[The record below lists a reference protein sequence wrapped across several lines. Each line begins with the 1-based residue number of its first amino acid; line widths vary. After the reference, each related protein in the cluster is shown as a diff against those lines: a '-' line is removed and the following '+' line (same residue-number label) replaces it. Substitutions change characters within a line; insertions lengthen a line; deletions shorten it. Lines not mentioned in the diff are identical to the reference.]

1 MTIIWLALLGVGV
14 ALSFF
19 SIRWALVYYLVG
31 SLIFPVLWLGEI
43 AVRFETVYCLWLF
56 FLVLFNKLKKNTIFR
71 INKVMKVYGL
81 FLVIV
86 LLGTLVNISSN
97 GQSFLALSVQFYGLA
112 RPFLVMF
119 LFSNASLPLYTVE
132 SIIWV
137 FMYLNIPIAL
147 LSIGQSLGLDLA
159 ERITIVGYSSP
170 WRTPISS
177 LLLSTGRILRSTGV
191 LESPVY
197 NGVYFT
203 LVLCAASVLLMQ
215 PAPKGFKRW
224 FLYGNIG
231 LAFLAGLSTLT
242 STFLMGSLIT
252 IFLVTATFVKT
263 KRYNAY
269 LAYVM
274 GICIVFLFTTGV
286 VGEFFADPLISSE
299 LAYQVKDTFSS
310 RVFVTRYDVE
320 EGLLTNTVRAIL
332 IRPLLG
338 WGLVN
343 MQDVFIGDSVYVTVL
358 YRAGILGSLLLFL
371 VILRILRHSL
381 HLLNKT
387 FPDAVI
393 GAVSLLWTLIS
404 LAEGLGS
411 GGAFYVLRLQEWYW
425 AVVAIAMSIP
435 VLSRPANL
443 CKNDETL
450 STEVSAV
457 GETHPG

>member
-1 MTIIWLALLGVGV
+1 MTIIWLALSVVGV

-71 INKVMKVYGL
+71 INKIMKVYGL

-86 LLGTLVNISSN
+86 LLGTLVNISSSDQN
-97 GQSFLALSVQFYGLA
+97 FLELSVQFYGLA

-147 LSIGQSLGLDLA
+147 LSIGQSLGLYLA
-159 ERITIVGYSSP
+159 ERITVLGFSSP
-170 WRTPISS
+170 WRTPISN

-215 PAPKGFKRW
+215 SAPDGFKKW

-263 KRYNAY
+263 KRYKAY
-269 LAYVM
+269 LAYVI
-274 GICIVFLFTTGV
+274 GICIVLLFTAGV
-286 VGEFFADPLISSE
+286 IGEFLTDPLISSE
-299 LAYQVKDTFSS
+299 LAYQVKDTFSGKTLDS
-310 RVFVTRYDVE
+310 RYGSGSTLLVNVYRTVSDRLLIGWGVVDTENVFV
-320 EGLLTNTVRAIL
+320 
-332 IRPLLG
+332 
-338 WGLVN
+338 
-343 MQDVFIGDSVYVTVL
+343 GDSLYLSVL
-358 YRAGILGSLLLFL
+358 YRAGILGSVLFFL

-381 HLLNKT
+381 YLLNKT

-411 GGAFYVLRLQEWYW
+411 GGAFYVPRLQEWYW

-435 VLSRPANL
+435 VSSRQANMG
-443 CKNDETL
+443 KSDETF
-450 STEVSAV
+450 STKVPA
-457 GETHPG
+457 G

>member
-1 MTIIWLALLGVGV
+1 MTIIWLALSVVGV

-71 INKVMKVYGL
+71 INKIMKVYGL

-86 LLGTLVNISSN
+86 LLGTLVNISSSDQN
-97 GQSFLALSVQFYGLA
+97 FLELSVQFYGLA

-147 LSIGQSLGLDLA
+147 LSIGQSLGLYLA
-159 ERITIVGYSSP
+159 ERITVLGFSSP
-170 WRTPISS
+170 WRTPISN

-215 PAPKGFKRW
+215 SAPDGFKKW

-263 KRYNAY
+263 KRYKAY
-269 LAYVM
+269 LAYVI
-274 GICIVFLFTTGV
+274 GICIVLLFTAGV
-286 VGEFFADPLISSE
+286 IGEFLTDPLISSE
-299 LAYQVKDTFSS
+299 LAYQVKESFSGKTLDSRYGSGSTLLVNVYRTVSDRLLIGWGVVDTEN
-310 RVFVTRYDVE
+310 VFV
-320 EGLLTNTVRAIL
+320 
-332 IRPLLG
+332 
-338 WGLVN
+338 
-343 MQDVFIGDSVYVTVL
+343 GDSLYLSVL
-358 YRAGILGSLLLFL
+358 YRAGILGSVLFFL

-381 HLLNKT
+381 YLLNKT

-411 GGAFYVLRLQEWYW
+411 GGAFYVPRLQEWYW

-435 VLSRPANL
+435 VSSRQANMG
-443 CKNDETL
+443 KSDETF
-450 STEVSAV
+450 STKVPA
-457 GETHPG
+457 G

>member
-1 MTIIWLALLGVGV
+1 MTIIWLALSVVGV

-71 INKVMKVYGL
+71 INKIMKVYGL

-86 LLGTLVNISSN
+86 LLGTLVNISSSDQN
-97 GQSFLALSVQFYGLA
+97 FLELSVQFYGLA

-147 LSIGQSLGLDLA
+147 LSIGQSLGLYLA
-159 ERITIVGYSSP
+159 ERITVLGFSSP
-170 WRTPISS
+170 WRTPISN

-215 PAPKGFKRW
+215 SAPDGFKKW

-263 KRYNAY
+263 KRYKAY
-269 LAYVM
+269 LAYVI
-274 GICIVFLFTTGV
+274 GICIVLLFTAGV
-286 VGEFFADPLISSE
+286 IGEFLTDPLISSE
-299 LAYQVKDTFSS
+299 LAYQVKDTFSGKTLDS
-310 RVFVTRYDVE
+310 RYGSGSTLLVNVYRTVSDRLLIGWGVVDTENVFV
-320 EGLLTNTVRAIL
+320 
-332 IRPLLG
+332 
-338 WGLVN
+338 
-343 MQDVFIGDSVYVTVL
+343 GDSLYLSVL
-358 YRAGILGSLLLFL
+358 YRAGILGSVLFFL

-381 HLLNKT
+381 YLLNKT

-404 LAEGLGS
+404 LAEGLGN
-411 GGAFYVLRLQEWYW
+411 GGASYVPRLQEW
-425 AVVAIAMSIP
+425 
-435 VLSRPANL
+435 
-443 CKNDETL
+443 
-450 STEVSAV
+450 
-457 GETHPG
+457 

>member
-1 MTIIWLALLGVGV
+1 MTIIWLALSVVGV

-71 INKVMKVYGL
+71 INKIMKVYGL

-86 LLGTLVNISSN
+86 LLGTLVNISSSDQN
-97 GQSFLALSVQFYGLA
+97 FLELSVQFYGLA

-147 LSIGQSLGLDLA
+147 LSIGQSLGLYLA
-159 ERITIVGYSSP
+159 ERITVLGFSSP
-170 WRTPISS
+170 WRTPISN

-191 LESPVY
+191 FESPVY

-203 LVLCAASVLLMQ
+203 LVLCVASVLLLQ
-215 PAPKGFKRW
+215 SAPNGFKKW

-231 LAFLAGLSTLT
+231 LAFLGGISTLS
-242 STFLMGSLIT
+242 STFLIGSLVVIV
-252 IFLVTATFVKT
+252 LVTATSVKA
-263 KRYNAY
+263 KHYRAY
-269 LAYVM
+269 WAYVM
-274 GICIVFLFTTGV
+274 GLCIMLLFTALAINA
-286 VGEFFADPLISSE
+286 FAADPVIFSE
-299 LAYQVKDTFSS
+299 LEYQVRESFSGRMFDS
-310 RVFVTRYDVE
+310 RYGSD
-320 EGLLTNTVRAIL
+320 NTVLVSVYRAVL
-332 IRPLLG
+332 EKPLLG
-338 WGLVN
+338 WGFVN
-343 MQDVFIGDSVYVTVL
+343 MEDVFIGDSVYLTVL
-358 YRAGILGSLLLFL
+358 YRGGILGSVMFFL

-381 HLLNKT
+381 YLLNKT

-411 GGAFYVLRLQEWYW
+411 GGAFYVPRLQEWYW

-435 VLSRPANL
+435 VSSRQANMG
-443 CKNDETL
+443 KSDETF
-450 STEVSAV
+450 STKVPA
-457 GETHPG
+457 G

>member
-343 MQDVFIGDSVYVTVL
+343 TEACL
-358 YRAGILGSLLLFL
+358 LGILFIWWFCTGVVYL
-371 VILRILRHSL
+371 V
-381 HLLNKT
+381 
-387 FPDAVI
+387 
-393 GAVSLLWTLIS
+393 
-404 LAEGLGS
+404 
-411 GGAFYVLRLQEWYW
+411 
-425 AVVAIAMSIP
+425 
-435 VLSRPANL
+435 L
-443 CKNDETL
+443 CCF
-450 STEVSAV
+450 S
-457 GETHPG
+457 